1 MYHNDDLPPGSK
13 LIKKIWGPLTAIF
26 LSIYFGYHIFQGER
40 GVISWLQLSK
50 KVKIDEEQLAA
61 LTTEKETLEQRV
73 KLLRPDSIDLDMLD
87 EQARRLLNYTKKD
100 EVTIHDHV
108 IFPKTSQQAS
118 EAF

>member
-1 MYHNDDLPPGSK
+1 MYHNDDLPADSK

-100 EVTIHDHV
+100 EVTIHDHA

-118 EAF
+118 KAF

>member
-1 MYHNDDLPPGSK
+1 MYNTDDQSPSAK
-13 LIKKIWGPLTAIF
+13 IIKKIWGPLMAIF

-40 GVISWLQLSK
+40 GVISWFQLSK
-50 KVKIDEEQLAA
+50 KVKIDEEQLSA

-87 EQARRLLNYTKKD
+87 EQARRLLNYTKQD
-100 EVTIHDHV
+100 EVTIHNHPTL
-108 IFPKTSQQAS
+108 PKTSQQAS

>member
-1 MYHNDDLPPGSK
+1 MYNADDLSPRAK
-13 LIKKIWGPLTAIF
+13 TIKKIWGPLTAIF

-40 GVISWLQLSK
+40 GVISWFQLSK
-50 KVKIDEEQLAA
+50 KVKIDEEYLAS

-100 EVTIHDHV
+100 EVIIPDPNV
-108 IFPKTSQQAS
+108 FPKNAKQVSK
-118 EAF
+118 AF